1 MGYKRSDEFYG
12 YKININK
19 PIGGGYGLYK
29 IPPQYDGKYQH
40 PFEPYLQGIGHRD
53 LANRAG
59 FAYELAGFDVR
70 AE

>member
-1 MGYKRSDEFYG
+1 MSSVATKSTLT
-12 YKININK
+12 N
-19 PIGGGYGLYK
+19 PSAVATGLYK
-29 IPPQYDGKYQH
+29 ISPQYDGKYQH